1 MYFFDSGVIS
11 RGAKGA
17 WPPLEFRNIC
27 TRLQFAQ
34 KMLKNIDFPHEVE
47 GWIRFC
53 TPYELTEFL
62 RKIQNV
68 VKIVTYLLRTVNH
81 GYSRNAREIHY
92 HRFILLEL

>member
-1 MYFFDSGVIS
+1 MISGVIS

-17 WPPLEFRNIC
+17 WAPLEFRNIC
-27 TRLQFAQ
+27 TRLQFAP

-68 VKIVTYLLRTVNH
+68 VKIVIY
-81 GYSRNAREIHY
+81 
-92 HRFILLEL
+92 LEL

>member
-1 MYFFDSGVIS
+1 MEVSASADGSGVTNITSGVIS

-17 WPPLEFRNIC
+17 WAPLEFRNIC
-27 TRLQFAQ
+27 TRLQFAP
-34 KMLKNIDFPHEVE
+34 KMLQNIDFPHEVE

-68 VKIVTYLLRTVNH
+68 VKIVIY
-81 GYSRNAREIHY
+81 
-92 HRFILLEL
+92 LEL